1 MAVEPWSVALY
12 ALSAGA
18 ATFFAPC
25 AYPLLPG
32 YLAYFL
38 GMDEGP
44 ATERPI
50 RRAAIVGL
58 LVSLGFGLVY
68 GVLGG
73 LVALVGSRLLANVAT
88 LELVVGLLMI
98 GLGVAMTTGRLRGV
112 DVHVRL
118 PERRRSWLGFLGF
131 GVVYGVAA
139 AACTAPIFFGVVGL
153 AIAGGGSLLLASL
166 GSYLL
171 GMSLLMV
178 GLTLATALGR
188 DALVRTLH
196 PDIERLPRIAGV
208 LLALAGVVQIYLFLF
223 RYDGLELLIG

>member
-1 MAVEPWSVALY
+1 MAVESASIALY

-32 YLAYFL
+32 YLAYYL
-38 GMDEGP
+38 GLEDGP
-44 ATERPI
+44 TTERPL
-50 RRAAIVGL
+50 RRAAMVGL
-58 LVSLGFGLVY
+58 LVSLGFAIVY
-68 GVLGG
+68 AVLGG
-73 LVALVGSRLLANVAT
+73 LVAVAGSRLLANVAT

-98 GLGVAMTTGRLRGV
+98 GLGVAMATGRLRGI
-112 DVHVRL
+112 DAPIQL
-118 PERRRSWLGFLGF
+118 PERRRSWVAFLGF

-139 AACTAPIFFGVVGL
+139 AACTAPIFLGVVGL
-153 AIAGGGSLLLASL
+153 AVSRGGPVLLASL

-188 DALVRTLH
+188 DALVRALT
-196 PDIERLPRIAGV
+196 PDLDRLPRVAGL
-208 LLALAGVVQIYLFLF
+208 LLALAGVVQVYLFLF
-223 RYDGLELLIG
+223 RYDGLALLFG